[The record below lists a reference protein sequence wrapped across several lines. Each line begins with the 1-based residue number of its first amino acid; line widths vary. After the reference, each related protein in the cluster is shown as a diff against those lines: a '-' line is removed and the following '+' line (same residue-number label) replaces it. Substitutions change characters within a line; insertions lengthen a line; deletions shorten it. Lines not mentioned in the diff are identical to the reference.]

1 MPLLEKELES
11 FELDVVRR
19 YQDFMR
25 RAGAQATRS
34 MFLGDYLALQ
44 DARMPQQIQDSFVMA
59 GHKLFLNLK
68 LPVLDDPETRCT
80 PARRHRIIASSKDA
94 ATLPPLPGPRQ

>member
-11 FELDVVRR
+11 FEMDVVRR
-19 YQDFMR
+19 YQDFMIR
-25 RAGAQATRS
+25 VGTQAARS

-44 DARMPQQIQDSFVMA
+44 DSRMPQEVRERFVMA

-68 LPVLDDPETRCT
+68 LPALDPVETCCVPT
-80 PARRHRIIASSKDA
+80 VPVYADA
-94 ATLPPLPGPRQ
+94 